1 MSKVNIFSDSNIIEQ
16 ELLQD
21 NTGEFGYYL
30 TVAAGYNLVEICLD
44 YSELILAVAKI
55 EGEIGADYD

>member
-1 MSKVNIFSDSNIIEQ
+1 MSKVNVFSDSSIVEQ
-16 ELLQD
+16 EILQD

-44 YSELILAVAKI
+44 YSELILAIAKLEAEI
-55 EGEIGADYD
+55 EVWDE